1 METLPRTPRPLRSR
15 QQKPIKGHMEVQ
27 DLNKGGA
34 VEWETRNSQEG
45 EGWADQ
51 GNVAASGLGSVQ
63 AAAGRAQGFHQ

>member
-1 METLPRTPRPLRSR
+1 
-15 QQKPIKGHMEVQ
+15 MEVQ